1 MSAEIPLLN
10 LSTRLNEWQQFAED
24 VHNHI
29 ISYAVPQYGD
39 KGSDPASEY
48 SVEQLAALGAKYFRR
63 ACTNQRGEQEVIRD
77 MLKAAHIACMLACKV
92 YEQQEKMLTDVED
105 EYAS

>member
-1 MSAEIPLLN
+1 MSAEVPLLN

-63 ACTNQRGEQEVIRD
+63 ACTNQRGQQEVIRD

-92 YEQQEKMLTDVED
+92 YEQQKKDVSEAND
-105 EYAS
+105 EYS

>member
-1 MSAEIPLLN
+1 MSAKIPLLN

-63 ACTNQRGEQEVIRD
+63 ACTNQRGQQEVIRD

-92 YEQQEKMLTDVED
+92 YEQQEKDVSEAND
-105 EYAS
+105 EYS